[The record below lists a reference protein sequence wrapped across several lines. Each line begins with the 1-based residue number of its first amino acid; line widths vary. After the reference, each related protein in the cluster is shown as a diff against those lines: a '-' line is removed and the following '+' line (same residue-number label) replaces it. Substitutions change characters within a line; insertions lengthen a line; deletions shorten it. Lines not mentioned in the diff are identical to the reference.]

1 MPSTKSKTRF
11 QCGIFGYTDPKEDPF
26 ADFGWVDED
35 GDTNSAL
42 NDSSA
47 ISQKAKGRFPGDYQQ
62 WLEEPG
68 QLLGSE
74 DKQRRSSQIIIPSP
88 ADMRYSQSA
97 SNLQQTDGI
106 IQVGMQMPTDQYLQN
121 EGIITI
127 NRNGL
132 RPGIMKEDL
141 LKSGESAKSVTKD
154 DTEG

>member
-1 MPSTKSKTRF
+1 
-11 QCGIFGYTDPKEDPF
+11 
-26 ADFGWVDED
+26 
-35 GDTNSAL
+35 
-42 NDSSA
+42 
-47 ISQKAKGRFPGDYQQ
+47 
-62 WLEEPG
+62 
-68 QLLGSE
+68 
-74 DKQRRSSQIIIPSP
+74 
-88 ADMRYSQSA
+88 MRYTQSA

-127 NRNGL
+127 NQNGL